1 MVDLTEIKKIKNGY
15 LIIIGESPAVGM
27 SGFLRPH
34 KKWENCGYFVSLDK
48 LNKLVSDFL
57 F

>member
-1 MVDLTEIKKIKNGY
+1 VVDLTEIKKIKNGY